1 MTLQT
6 KCLND
11 VQYSRL
17 IDNTADEVSWWCIMK
32 NTHVTLTTPNI
43 KKFSSQPSTQWVSN
57 YTRHSERGKKAR
69 QTEEEVGRQHQ
80 GKYGPGVRQV
90 PEGCGEQGKMEETG
104 CEIICGAPTT
114 LKLIFLTLSK
124 ILVWHST
131 AAYLC
136 TNRWQILA
144 QQRTLNFGESVR
156 FVSI

>member
-80 GKYGPGVRQV
+80 GMHRPGFGKSQRAVENREKWRKVVAKSSVV
-90 PEGCGEQGKMEETG
+90 PQR
-104 CEIICGAPTT
+104 PSR
-114 LKLIFLTLSK
+114 LRDWWWWWWL
-124 ILVWHST
+124 WT
-131 AAYLC
+131 AYTVDSSWVHVLY
-136 TNRWQILA
+136 QINCL
-144 QQRTLNFGESVR
+144 LNVR
-156 FVSI
+156 FPSIRSSC